1 LPLPLRKLVQAKV
14 ETSAA
19 LGPMANEDSGI
30 KRSRFTDEQI
40 VYALKQAELGTAAD
54 EIIRLLAEVDHL
66 KHRISARMAL
76 Q

>member
-1 LPLPLRKLVQAKV
+1 
-14 ETSAA
+14 
-19 LGPMANEDSGI
+19 MANEDSGI